1 MIFLEKERGGV
12 DAPSMVSAPSSEL
25 FAVIMAGGSGT
36 RFWPLSR
43 VARPKQFLPLSTSR
57 PLIVETL
64 ARLKG
69 LAPPKRSYVVCGAVH
84 APMVRRTLPSLPKQN
99 VLVEPMARNTAPA
112 IALAT
117 AHVAKKNP
125 LGVVVVIPSDQHVAD
140 VPAFQ
145 AALEEAISAA
155 KEGHIVTLGIHPTR
169 PETGYGY
176 VQVGE
181 PLTGAAKTV
190 TRFAEKPDRT
200 TAEQYL
206 VSGEY
211 LWNAGIFVFRADVML
226 EAFNR
231 HLPELAR
238 PLAVISA
245 ALGTKKEAAVVK
257 REFPKMPA
265 TSIDYGIAEKAT
277 NMAVVPCKCGW
288 SDVGSFNALPEVRP
302 LDAAANVASGPT
314 FLIDSTGCV
323 VMAKDKPI
331 AVVGMTDVVV
341 VDAGDAMLVL
351 PKDKSQDVR
360 KVVEALKAKK
370 LTRYL

>member
-1 MIFLEKERGGV
+1 MATDLHPDVF
-12 DAPSMVSAPSSEL
+12 P
-25 FAVIMAGGSGT
+25 VIMAGGSGT

-43 VARPKQFLPLSTSR
+43 ASRPKQFLPLSTSR

-69 LAPPKRSYVVCGAVH
+69 IAPPKRSFVVCGAVH
-84 APMVRRTLPSLPKQN
+84 APLVRKTLLSLPKQN
-99 VLVEPMARNTAPA
+99 VLVEPQARNTAPA
-112 IALAT
+112 IALAA
-117 AHVAKKNP
+117 AHVARQNP
-125 LGVVVVIPSDQHVAD
+125 LGIVVVIPSDQHVAD

-145 AALEEAISAA
+145 AALNDAISVA

-176 VQVGE
+176 IQVGDA
-181 PLTGAAKTV
+181 LSGAAKQV
-190 TRFAEKPDRT
+190 KRFAEKPDRP

-211 LWNAGIFVFRADVML
+211 LWNAGLFVFRADVML
-226 EAFNR
+226 EAFAR
-231 HLPELAR
+231 HMPELAK
-238 PLAVISA
+238 PLDAIRAV
-245 ALGTKKEAAVVK
+245 LGTKKEAAVVK

-265 TSIDYGIAEKAT
+265 TSIDYGVAEKAS
-277 NMAVVPCKCGW
+277 NMAVVPCRCGW

-302 LDAAANVASGPT
+302 LDAAGNVSSGTT

-351 PKDKSQDVR
+351 PKEKSQDVR

-370 LTRYL
+370 LVRYL